1 MPYDCS
7 SGAII
12 TIYCDGPLKNDETI
26 TAIASNGAIV
36 GKINVMRNSN
46 YQELT
51 INIPI
56 VNVYITDNPNFN
68 KSIIETEVNSI
79 RGLQAIEDYLNK
91 RSLNQALI
99 QVKFQYNKGNTY
111 DIGIKQKDLL
121 SINEGK
127 NPKTNK
133 KSEKYAPFIDILID
147 KNNFVLDKRKVI
159 DLFSL
164 LFIEKSRRFSLLLVC
179 RRKLEKV

>member
-1 MPYDCS
+1 
-7 SGAII
+7 
-12 TIYCDGPLKNDETI
+12 
-26 TAIASNGAIV
+26 
-36 GKINVMRNSN
+36 MRNSN

-111 DIGIKQKDLL
+111 DI
-121 SINEGK
+121 
-127 NPKTNK
+127 
-133 KSEKYAPFIDILID
+133 
-147 KNNFVLDKRKVI
+147 V
-159 DLFSL
+159 
-164 LFIEKSRRFSLLLVC
+164 
-179 RRKLEKV
+179 